1 MLERL
6 KIWLDERFSDG
17 APHKTPALRQSG
29 THNLPPPV
37 PAPAVPRQ
45 DAEEA
50 PRPEPENVDFESQV
64 SGKLEDGGPG
74 TNILVRNKYIREETG
89 TYETLKIVDE
99 SLHDSEEGFRD
110 DPYNTGGFDRSK
122 NWGNRFRK

>member
-6 KIWLDERFSDG
+6 KNWLEERFSDG
-17 APHKTPALRQSG
+17 APHETPALRQSG
-29 THNLPPPV
+29 THRIPPRV
-37 PAPAVPRQ
+37 PAQAAPRQ
-45 DAEEA
+45 DPEKAS
-50 PRPEPENVDFESQV
+50 RPEPENVDFDSQV
-64 SGKLEDGGPG
+64 SGK
-74 TNILVRNKYIREETG
+74 NILVRNKYIREETG

-99 SLHDSEEGFRD
+99 SLDDSEDGFRD

>member
-6 KIWLDERFSDG
+6 RNWLEERFSDG
-17 APHKTPALRQSG
+17 APPKNPALRQSG
-29 THNLPPPV
+29 AHQLQPPV
-37 PAPAVPRQ
+37 AAPAV
-45 DAEEA
+45 
-50 PRPEPENVDFESQV
+50 S
-64 SGKLEDGGPG
+64 SKLEDGGPG
-74 TNILVRNKYIREETG
+74 KNVLVRKQYIREETG

-99 SLHDSEEGFRD
+99 SLDDSDEGFSD

>member
-6 KIWLDERFSDG
+6 KNWLDERFSDRA
-17 APHKTPALRQSG
+17 APKTPALRQSG
-29 THNLPPPV
+29 THNLPPRV
-37 PAPAVPRQ
+37 RAQAVPRQ
-45 DAEEA
+45 EPQKA
-50 PRPEPENVDFESQV
+50 PPREPENVDFETQV

-74 TNILVRNKYIREETG
+74 KNVLVRNKYIREETG
-89 TYETLKIVDE
+89 TYETLKIVDD
-99 SLHDSEEGFRD
+99 SLDDSDEGFSD

>member
-6 KIWLDERFSDG
+6 RNWLEERFSGG
-17 APHKTPALRQSG
+17 APAKTPTLRQSG
-29 THNLPPPV
+29 AHNLRPPV
-37 PAPAVPRQ
+37 SAPTVPPKGP
-45 DAEEA
+45 EKA
-50 PRPEPENVDFESQV
+50 PQQEPENVEFGSST

-74 TNILVRNKYIREETG
+74 KNVLVRNKYIREETG
-89 TYETLKIVDE
+89 TYETLKIVDD
-99 SLHDSEEGFRD
+99 SLDDSEEGFRD